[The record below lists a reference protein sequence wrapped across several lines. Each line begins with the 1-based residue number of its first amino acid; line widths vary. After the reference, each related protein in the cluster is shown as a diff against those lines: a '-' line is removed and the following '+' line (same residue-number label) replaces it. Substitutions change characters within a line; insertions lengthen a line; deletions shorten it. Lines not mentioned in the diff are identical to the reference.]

1 VIDPAMQAM
10 CSARTSNFDDNVGK
24 KSDREKKRKDEKKKI
39 LRAILFLCYV
49 EFEMEFRLEF

>member
-1 VIDPAMQAM
+1 MIDPAMQAM

-24 KSDREKKRKDEKKKI
+24 KREKKENEKKI
-39 LRAILFLCYV
+39 LRAILFLCYD